1 MESKSGCYKTMDLA
15 VREEIS
21 LGLAKGLD
29 QAQIARLVG
38 FAPRHPPQRPITPSA
53 VPQWHPAAPT
63 TALAL
68 SGHGPGA
75 SAVASNVRCGQAR
88 CCQI

>member
-53 VPQWHPAAPT
+53 GPCPNGTQQPQQPP
-63 TALAL
+63 LL
-68 SGHGPGA
+68 
-75 SAVASNVRCGQAR
+75 
-88 CCQI
+88 